1 VEKGLREIQSEQ
13 TRARI
18 IAEAT
23 RLFVRKGYSATS
35 ITDLS
40 NAVEVTKGALYH
52 HFENKEAIF
61 FAVIDDIRA
70 TWRDVVA
77 REVIGSRG
85 ALERLERLFD
95 QQARFLSKNES
106 FCLVLNGLMTEREG
120 VNPSVLEAVQ
130 EVYAELTRFIEVIIS
145 KGQASLQIRTDLDAR
160 LTALTIVG
168 MLRGTGCSRP
178 LSERMEVDYAAMME
192 TLKLVMIR
200 GLSPKAGTGDD
211 QSLMRK

>member
-1 VEKGLREIQSEQ
+1 MEKGQREIQSQQ

-23 RLFVRKGYSATS
+23 GLFVRKGYGSTS
-35 ITDLS
+35 IADLS
-40 NAVEVTKGALYH
+40 EAVGVTKGALYH

-61 FAVIDDIRA
+61 YAVIDDIRR

-77 REVIGSRG
+77 REVVGSRD

-95 QQARFLSKNES
+95 QQARFLQKNES

-120 VNPSVLEAVQ
+120 VDPSLVEAVQ
-130 EVYAELTRFIEVIIS
+130 EVYAELTRFIEAIIV
-145 KGQASLQIRTDLDAR
+145 KGQASMKIRADINAR

-178 LSERMEVDYAAMME
+178 LSERMEADYAAVME
-192 TLKLVMIR
+192 TLRKVMIR
-200 GLSPKAGTGDD
+200 GLQPA
-211 QSLMRK
+211 